1 MEFTSLKQL
10 YQKLLPAFAVKKR
23 LISITKY
30 KHINNEDIWQYLVKT
45 KWSNSYN
52 LQLSDII
59 NDIITIEVDKV
70 NTFLGGAK
78 WKKQN

>member
-30 KHINNEDIWQYLVKT
+30 KYINNEDIWRYLVKT

-78 WKKQN
+78 